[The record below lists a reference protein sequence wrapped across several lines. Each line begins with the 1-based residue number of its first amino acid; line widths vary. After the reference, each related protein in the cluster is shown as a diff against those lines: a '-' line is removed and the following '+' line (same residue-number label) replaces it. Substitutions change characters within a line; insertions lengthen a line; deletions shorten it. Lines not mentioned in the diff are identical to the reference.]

1 MSGMYGNITVQVPY
15 ESVEGKTLYVNN
27 DTNISGSTASG
38 DNVNA
43 DYNVRWIYPGGIISK
58 GWLTVNRH
66 GIEYEPN
73 NTDTVDDINN
83 TLYEKVSFVIWD
95 APDGSFDNFK
105 DDFEGC
111 YTHS

>member
-58 GWLTVNRH
+58 GNVNRMVLMLMMCLQVK
-66 GIEYEPN
+66 IF
-73 NTDTVDDINN
+73 
-83 TLYEKVSFVIWD
+83 LM
-95 APDGSFDNFK
+95 
-105 DDFEGC
+105 
-111 YTHS
+111 